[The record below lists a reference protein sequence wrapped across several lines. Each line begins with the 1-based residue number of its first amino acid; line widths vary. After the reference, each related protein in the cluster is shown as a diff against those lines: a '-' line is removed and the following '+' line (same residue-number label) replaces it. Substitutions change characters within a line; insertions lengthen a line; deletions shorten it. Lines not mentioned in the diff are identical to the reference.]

1 MYLLDFV
8 DNSGKRIERR
18 TDLEVFDG
26 EQGDEF
32 YYGLIEP
39 LGRHYSSECQLEM
52 YMLHSARAYEIRS
65 AGILL
70 KTIRFPATVTTT
82 VQCA

>member
-1 MYLLDFV
+1 MYLPDFV

-18 TDLEVFDG
+18 TDLDVFDG
-26 EQGDEF
+26 EEGDQF
-32 YYGLIEP
+32 HGSIEP
-39 LGRHYSSECQLEM
+39 LGRHYSSESQLEI

-65 AGILL
+65 AGMLL
-70 KTIRFPATVTTT
+70 KTIRFPATVTPT